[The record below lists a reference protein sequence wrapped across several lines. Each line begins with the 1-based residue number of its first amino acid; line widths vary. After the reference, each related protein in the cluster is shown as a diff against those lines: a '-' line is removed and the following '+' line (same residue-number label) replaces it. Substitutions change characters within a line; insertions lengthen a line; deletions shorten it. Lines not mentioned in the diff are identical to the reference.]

1 MKISSS
7 IIAVYVLFTLIPISY
22 CIYLDAEI
30 KNTTEEYKW
39 LQSKSYVPED
49 KVLYEESANYRYGF
63 EDGYESAKN
72 EEKLT
77 NWQSSILTKGYENG
91 IIKCYYVASDGK
103 QIEFPLTKWI
113 NVEFPLNKWIPK
125 K

>member
-1 MKISSS
+1 MKINYS
-7 IIAVYVLFTLIPISY
+7 IIAAYFFLTLIPISY
-22 CIYLDAEI
+22 CIYLNSEI
-30 KNTTEEYKW
+30 KNSLEEYKS
-39 LQSKSYVPED
+39 LNNKDYVFD
-49 KVLYEESANYRYGF
+49 DRVLNEESANYRYGF

-91 IIKCYYVASDGK
+91 IIKCYYVSSDGK

-113 NVEFPLNKWIPK
+113 NVEFPLNKWMPK

>member
-1 MKISSS
+1 MKINYS
-7 IIAVYVLFTLIPISY
+7 IIAAYFFFTLIPISY
-22 CIYLDAEI
+22 CIYLNAEI
-30 KNTTEEYKW
+30 KNSLEEYKS
-39 LQSKSYVPED
+39 LNNKDYVFD
-49 KVLYEESANYRYGF
+49 DSVLNE
-63 EDGYESAKN
+63 ESAKN

-91 IIKCYYVASDGK
+91 IIKCYYVSSDGK

-113 NVEFPLNKWIPK
+113 NVEFPLNKWMPK